1 MFGFVRGDHVKEWS
15 SKNDG
20 MIYVICN
27 NKEIFKIKTIV
38 ENGCLCFFLKDEVWN
53 CLLQKVFQKYFKEI
67 I

>member
-1 MFGFVRGDHVKEWS
+1 MFGFVRGDHVNEWS

-38 ENGCLCFFLKDEVWN
+38 ENG
-53 CLLQKVFQKYFKEI
+53 
-67 I
+67 